1 MDKGVL
7 LNNSNRKDKVGPYW
21 NSDASK
27 YIILKELLTFSFAS
41 LDTIAA
47 ILLENNSE
55 GLEEPIAFFRKNPRD
70 SNLKYNTLE
79 ISKVFQNLLTTLKN
93 YNICT

>member
-7 LNNSNRKDKVGPYW
+7 LNNHNRKDKIGPYW
-21 NSDASK
+21 ISGASK
-27 YIILKELLTFSFAS
+27 YILLKEFLTFSFAS

-47 ILLENNSE
+47 IILENNSE
-55 GLEEPIAFFRKNPRD
+55 GFEEHISLFSKTPRD

-79 ISKVFQNLLTTLKN
+79 SSNFSRIYLLH
-93 YNICT
+93 